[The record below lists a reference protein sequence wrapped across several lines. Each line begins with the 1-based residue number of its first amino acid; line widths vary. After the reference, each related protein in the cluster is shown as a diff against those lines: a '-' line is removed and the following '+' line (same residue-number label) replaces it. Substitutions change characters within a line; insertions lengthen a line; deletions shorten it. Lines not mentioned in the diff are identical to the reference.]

1 MSGRIDY
8 KITMK
13 PQCIPW
19 ISAPLPPV
27 FTKLDN
33 EDTSTIDRVII
44 EGGLEGGS
52 PDEIRSERKSYT
64 IGKPL

>member
-1 MSGRIDY
+1 MSGHIDY

-27 FTKLDN
+27 ARGGVGAEEGFPVST
-33 EDTSTIDRVII
+33 ETS
-44 EGGLEGGS
+44 GGG
-52 PDEIRSERKSYT
+52 DV
-64 IGKPL
+64 